1 MRYYNIRTST
11 FTRVADKTPRPT
23 LAARPTPVYAISSI
37 YTMKG
42 SEQLDALAVRAYG
55 EFSEQS
61 WYAIA
66 DANMPMIIA
75 NKADFTFIRTLLIPR
90 F

>member
-1 MRYYNIRTST
+1 M
-11 FTRVADKTPRPT
+11 ADKTPRPT
-23 LAARPTPVYAISSI
+23 LAARNAPQYAIASI

-66 DANMPMIIA
+66 DVNMPIIVA
-75 NKADFTFIRTLLIPR
+75 NKADFTTIRTLRIPA